1 MTDQSLD
8 QRWANL
14 PVAKRIFL
22 VTAILFG
29 AIGLLDTVL
38 FVSAI
43 DGPLASTHR
52 WASAFGLGAAV
63 NSLYWLFAW
72 QKGTFTKVSRVL
84 LAVALLLFT
93 CFAVCIGLQ
102 ALSASVQGVGFLDA

>member
-8 QRWANL
+8 HRWANV

-22 VTAILFG
+22 IAAILFG
-29 AIGLLDTVL
+29 AIGVLDTVL

-43 DGPLASTHR
+43 DGPLASTHQ
-52 WASAFGLGAAV
+52 WASAFGLGVAV

-72 QKGTFTKVSRVL
+72 QKGTFTKVNRVL
-84 LAVALLLFT
+84 LAFALLLFT
-93 CFAVCIGLQ
+93 CFAVYIGLQ
-102 ALSASVQGVGFLDA
+102 ALSASMQEVGLLDA